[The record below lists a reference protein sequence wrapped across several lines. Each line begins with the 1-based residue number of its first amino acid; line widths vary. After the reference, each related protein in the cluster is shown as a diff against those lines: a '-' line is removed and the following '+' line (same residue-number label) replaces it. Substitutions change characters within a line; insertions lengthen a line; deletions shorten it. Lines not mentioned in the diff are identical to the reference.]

1 MTPAAMA
8 ARRSVFLTS
17 SRDLLQPVPEIADSV
32 LAQLIDL
39 HAHPTPRGAE
49 RLAME
54 LDGVR
59 RHCLKIKQALENEAA
74 GRPATA

>member
-1 MTPAAMA
+1 MTPAEIA
-8 ARRSVFLTS
+8 ARRSVFQTS
-17 SRDLLQPVPEIADSV
+17 SRDLLQPVPEIADSL

-39 HAHPTPRGAE
+39 SLRPTPAGCE

-59 RHCLKIKQALENEAA
+59 RHCLKIRETLIREAA
-74 GRPATA
+74 EGAPTR

>member
-1 MTPAAMA
+1 MTPAEMA

-39 HAHPTPRGAE
+39 HIADMLEVGKA
-49 RLAME
+49 L
-54 LDGVR
+54 R
-59 RHCLKIKQALENEAA
+59 RSKICEVM
-74 GRPATA
+74 